1 MIGVVHRG
9 RLRRNLLIYGDP
21 LGLNPWR
28 FGVIGFAIG
37 MIATVF
43 ELGGADRFLGLSLF
57 LQFIGAVGLFS
68 ATRYLFAV
76 RRWLSAQLRF
86 ANSSPPQPCSRG
98 QSPTAHFLGRR
109 DLHSRWKDRSCPKR
123 TSEGHSSRRSRM
135 TPERQTRLP

>member
-9 RLRRNLLIYGDP
+9 RLRRNLLIYGDL

-57 LQFIGAVGLFS
+57 LQFFGDPVSVRGPTVAQCAV
-68 ATRYLFAV
+68 AIR
-76 RRWLSAQLRF
+76 QLEPASTLLPRSVAHCPLPRAPRPAF
-86 ANSSPPQPCSRG
+86 QMEG
-98 QSPTAHFLGRR
+98 QKLPET
-109 DLHSRWKDRSCPKR
+109 DL
-123 TSEGHSSRRSRM
+123 
-135 TPERQTRLP
+135 